1 MSHTTTMAE
10 TRRNGRRPRALR
22 RMRAA
27 VLLLLC
33 AALTGIAGLAKAQVP
48 DPSPGCYAIS
58 GANIQ
63 LIPSVNFTLGK
74 LPPPGTEI
82 YRTITYTIN
91 YECYYADRFHKPA
104 TGAPHLQV
112 LGDYTT
118 LNRSLAQAGL
128 QLEIIVNDDDSN
140 PWLPNLTPGA
150 PLSEWRV
157 IGPAYTGSSG
167 PRVLHLAARLR
178 VINDHPPAARYPVPA
193 GYIFKISANMGAGG
207 YPGPSITNSPTRM
220 QFTPQC
226 IGDVSVDNLV
236 RFNSVMATA
245 GHLGTLPQQQPFR
258 VTTRIN
264 PSCDIGKLTVPAT
277 PDNDNTKFL
286 MLLSAQFILQGAGR
300 IGDGGQ
306 SIILSNEDGVENG
319 LKMQILDADNANQ
332 PVTILPA
339 AVPPAYE
346 DIGNFGQLVGHQP
359 AAAVHTYTASLT
371 ADAGKELKIGKYTT
385 QVLVKVSYY

>member
-1 MSHTTTMAE
+1 MNHTTITAE

-22 RMRAA
+22 RMRTA

-48 DPSPGCYAIS
+48 AQSPGCRSSS
-58 GANIQ
+58 GAAIQ

-91 YECYYADRFHKPA
+91 YECVFADRFGVPR
-104 TGAPHLQV
+104 TGTPHLQA

-118 LNRSLAQAGL
+118 LNRALSQAGL
-128 QLEIIVNDDDSN
+128 KLEIIVNGDDSN
-140 PWLPNLTPGA
+140 PWAPNLTPGA
-150 PLSEWRV
+150 PLSEWRE

-167 PRVLHLAARLR
+167 PRVLQLAAKLT
-178 VINDHPPAARYPVPA
+178 VINDHPPAARYPVPS
-193 GYIFKISANMGAGG
+193 GTIFKISANLGAGS
-207 YPGPSITNSPTRM
+207 YPGPFVTNTPTRM

-226 IGDVSVDNLV
+226 IGDVSVDSVV

-258 VTTRIN
+258 VTARIN
-264 PSCDIGKLTVPAT
+264 PSCDIGTLTAPAT
-277 PDNDNTKFL
+277 PDNDATKFL

-346 DIGNFGQLVGHQP
+346 DIGNFGKLVGHQP